1 MNCVSTIQYRN
12 LKSKIVSVYTLL
24 RGVRIAIGNSVAD
37 SAIAYRSSLTLKLIL
52 ELILQCSIIWGYLSR
67 NSSPRNALNND
78 TPASPTTSSL
88 ETYCPWLPSNL
99 SRR

>member
-37 SAIAYRSSLTLKLIL
+37 SAIAF
-52 ELILQCSIIWGYLSR
+52 
-67 NSSPRNALNND
+67 
-78 TPASPTTSSL
+78 
-88 ETYCPWLPSNL
+88 
-99 SRR
+99 